1 MSNHKHHHPEKATEV
16 LKQEHRVI
24 ERVLEVV
31 GKLADSSGEL
41 SIGQWKKAV
50 EFIRGFADQCHHLK
64 EEKLLFPAMEQHGV
78 PNEGGPIGMMLAEHE
93 EGRGYV
99 RAMAAAL
106 ADASKNSG
114 AAREILIENAK
125 SYLRLLRE
133 HIRKEDEVLFVMADD
148 IMTPE
153 EQRQLA
159 REFEEH
165 EEKEMGPGVH
175 DKFLKLVDELESPG
189 SYGTTA
195 VAG

>member
-1 MSNHKHHHPEKATEV
+1 MGNHEHHHAEKATEV

-31 GKLADSSGEL
+31 GRLADSSGEL
-41 SIGQWKKAV
+41 SVGQWKKAV

-64 EEKLLFPAMEQHGV
+64 EEKLLFPAMEKHGV

-99 RAMAAAL
+99 RAMAEALTNAA
-106 ADASKNSG
+106 NNPEG
-114 AAREILIENAK
+114 AKKTLVSNAK
-125 SYLRLLRE
+125 AYLRLLRE

-148 IMTPE
+148 VMTPE
-153 EQRQLA
+153 EQMQLA

-165 EEKEMGPGVH
+165 EEQEMGPGVH
-175 DKFLKLVDELESPG
+175 EKFLKLVEELESAG
-189 SYGTTA
+189 SYRTTA